1 MKKFTALIE
10 SLLMMGAVFGLVACS
25 NAADNFTDNTISSSY
40 SNEYLEIIVSKA
52 SARTVYY
59 NSSEIA
65 YFELIAKF
73 NDSSVEDL
81 SVKFNPTDTYSFN
94 VFQDCSVT
102 LEISG
107 YNNDSKKIAYGSK
120 AVDFTVGNDAIV
132 IVSVNMLT
140 KSSTITVKVE
150 INENSS
156 LAEQFVSTYGTGNFY
171 DYWFSDLSLTSLE
184 DYLNKGTDLAYYE
197 TDSGLKVMIDRPYG
211 NNTVVSLDSNGNFW
225 VFNTDDTE
233 CSVKIKVDDTDVT
246 LSQGRYNYETLY
258 IYDSNGWAHNTWE
271 VSELE

>member
-1 MKKFTALIE
+1 M
-10 SLLMMGAVFGLVACS
+10 VACS
-25 NAADNFTDNTISSSY
+25 NAADNLTDNTISSSY

-52 SARTVYY
+52 SARTIYY

-102 LEISG
+102 LEICG
-107 YNNDSKKIAYGSK
+107 YNDDSKKIAYGSK
-120 AVDFTVGNDAIV
+120 TVDFTVGNDVIV

-140 KSSTITVKVE
+140 KSSTITVKVV
-150 INENSS
+150 NENSS
-156 LAEQFVSTYGTGNFY
+156 LTEQFVSTYGTGNFY
-171 DYWFSDLSLTSLE
+171 KSWFSDLSLASLE

-197 TDSGLKVMIDRPYG
+197 TGSGLKLMIDRPYG

-233 CSVKIKVDDTDVT
+233 CSVNIKVDDTDVT
-246 LSQGRYNYETLY
+246 LSQGLYNYETLY
-258 IYDSNGWAHNTWE
+258 IYASNGWAHNTWD
-271 VSELE
+271 VSELQ